1 MILEKL
7 EIERQQ
13 WGTDKG
19 KFKGSIRF
27 ANDKSRI
34 EMALTHDVSERL
46 LKVVGESLVDS
57 AKELAGELTADCIE
71 ALPNPDADKSGPSSF
86 LSRYR

>member
-7 EIERQQ
+7 DIERQAY
-13 WGTDKG
+13 GADKG

-27 ANDKSRI
+27 ANEKSRI

-46 LKVVGESLVDS
+46 LRVVGESLVDS
-57 AKELAGELTADCIE
+57 AKELATELSADCIE
-71 ALPNPDADKSGPSSF
+71 ALPLVDGDKGGSSF
-86 LSRYR
+86 LSRFR